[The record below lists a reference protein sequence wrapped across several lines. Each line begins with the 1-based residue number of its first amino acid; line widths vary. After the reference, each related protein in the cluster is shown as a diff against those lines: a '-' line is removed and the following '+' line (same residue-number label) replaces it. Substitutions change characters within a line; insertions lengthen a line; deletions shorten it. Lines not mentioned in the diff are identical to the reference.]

1 MSLALNLSLQI
12 LNESAR
18 FARIKSTIFRWEQ
31 QGLLDSFF
39 ENGHI
44 DWWQK
49 GNAYIHRKIFI
60 DGLFGHL
67 NASDHASVVK
77 LYLLSEHDVKNL
89 SVDAIPL
96 IIKSKFKQLKTTGKE
111 AEVYFLNNYQ
121 NIADFADTK
130 IEEGKIL
137 VTNTI
142 FSFK

>member
-1 MSLALNLSLQI
+1 M
-12 LNESAR
+12 
-18 FARIKSTIFRWEQ
+18 
-31 QGLLDSFF
+31 
-39 ENGHI
+39 
-44 DWWQK
+44 
-49 GNAYIHRKIFI
+49 
-60 DGLFGHL
+60 
-67 NASDHASVVK
+67 K